1 MNNVKDQLAR
11 LLAQEDLI
19 VEHRQVETAQF
30 NVETRVLTLPMWK
43 KASNDVLDL
52 LISHEVGHAL
62 YTPNDWSFEGQVPV
76 QFVNVTEDIR
86 VEKLMKRRYP
96 GLAKTFFR
104 GYKDLSDQD
113 FFSIGDSDLA
123 KYNLADRLNIY
134 FKIGNF
140 VNVPFTQDEK
150 EFVSLANSLE
160 SFADAVELAKLI
172 YKFCKESTKEK
183 EEDLD
188 INAPESNSPSQGQS
202 TQSDFSDAEDGETED
217 QMEETSSDLSGSRSP
232 EMKDAEKTQDQGA
245 GKDDPEVQTDAN
257 FNDFVKDLIDNNGG
271 DYEYIEVPNFDWNQ
285 VIVSNARVHE
295 HIQGAWEGNG
305 YGDNHV
311 EFCRVDSE
319 YRQFK
324 KNCIQEVNYLVK
336 EFECKKSAS
345 SYARATTSRTGVLD
359 CTKLHTYKYN
369 EDLFKKVTNL
379 QQGKNHGLIFNLDW
393 SGSMQETIFA
403 TFKQLISLVSFCRKV
418 GIAYTVYA
426 FSDGWIP
433 ETVRDYS
440 HDEPNKIWIH
450 PDFSMLTLLTSKSSN
465 AEHERQCRNLFRI
478 AAALG
483 RVNFSTYYP
492 VARKMHLS
500 GTPLNEAV
508 LSMFHIAPKF
518 KKENKCEKVHIIN
531 LTDGEGHPMCRSKL
545 VRSYRDES
553 DVIIRNQIHTNCLL
567 RDRKTGK
574 TYKFGY
580 NQWNQTGTFVEN
592 FRDRFP
598 DCEIMSIRILSGREW
613 NRYKMADLP
622 YGMSYSIKA
631 DEEWKKNRC
640 YINPY
645 TSYSVSYVLRNES
658 LDNDA
663 EFVVGEDASKAQIKN
678 AFKKSLSSKKSNKKI
693 LSSFIEQIA

>member
-1 MNNVKDQLAR
+1 MNNVKDHLAR

-62 YTPNDWSFEGQVPV
+62 YTPNDWSFESEVPT

-113 FFSIGDSDLA
+113 FFSIGDSDLSS
-123 KYNLADRLNIY
+123 YNTADRLNIH

-140 VNVPFTQDEK
+140 VTVPFSEEEK
-150 EFVSLANSLE
+150 EFVSIANSLE
-160 SFADAVELAKLI
+160 TFADAVELAKLI
-172 YKFCKESTKEK
+172 YKFCKESIKEK
-183 EEDLD
+183 VEDLD
-188 INAPESNSPSQGQS
+188 ADAPQSTSPSQGQS
-202 TQSDFSDAEDGETED
+202 TQSDFSDSQDGENED
-217 QMEETSSDLSGSRSP
+217 DSTNESPSDLSGSP
-232 EMKDAEKTQDQGA
+232 EIKQESQDFEDHGA
-245 GKDDPEVQTDAN
+245 DDVEVQTDSN

-271 DYEYIEVPNFDWNQ
+271 LFDYLEVPNFDWNQ
-285 VIVSNARVHE
+285 VIVSNSRVHE
-295 HIQGAWEGNG
+295 HIQGAWEAND
-305 YGDNHV
+305 YDDSS
-311 EFCRVDSE
+311 ESFYRVDSE

-324 KNCIQEVNYLVK
+324 KNCAQEVNYLVK

-393 SGSMQETIFA
+393 SGSMRDTIFA
-403 TFKQLISLVSFCRKV
+403 TFKQLIALVLFCRKV

-426 FSDGWIP
+426 FSDGWTP
-433 ETVRDYS
+433 ETFRDFA
-440 HDEPNKIWIH
+440 HEEANKIWIH
-450 PDFSMLTLLTSKSSN
+450 PDFSMLTLLTSKSNNS
-465 AEHERQCRNLFRI
+465 EHERQCRNLFRL
-478 AAALG
+478 AATLG
-483 RVNFSTYYP
+483 RANFPTYYP
-492 VARKMHLS
+492 VARKLHLS

-531 LTDGEGHPMCRSKL
+531 LTDGEGHPMCRSKS
-545 VRSYRDES
+545 VRNYRDGS
-553 DVIIRNQIHTNCLL
+553 SMIIRNPIYGNCLL

-574 TYKFGY
+574 TYQFGH
-580 NQWNQTGTFVEN
+580 NQWAQTSTFVQN
-592 FRDRFP
+592 FRDRFS
-598 DCEIMSIRILSGREW
+598 DCEIISIRILSGREW
-613 NRYKMADLP
+613 NRYKMSDLP
-622 YGMSYSIKA
+622 YGRTYSIQA

-640 YINPY
+640 YINPHTAY
-645 TSYSVSYVLRNES
+645 SISYALRNES
-658 LDNDA
+658 LDTDT
-663 EFVVGEDASKAQIKN
+663 EFVVGEDASKAQIKS
-678 AFKKSLSSKKSNKKI
+678 AFRKALSGKKSNKKI